1 MRTSTGMAVAAAL
14 LASVALAARHPTPTP
29 DVKNSKLELG
39 AFSVSLAV
47 KDIAASRAFYEQLGF
62 SIVMGQQERKWLIL
76 RNGTTTIGLFQGM
89 FEKDGLTFNPLLER
103 RGEAARVLRGRARD
117 PAPTQGRRPR
127 ADERGRR
134 ELHWPGELHAARP
147 RRQSG
152 ALRPARAQAGGRAGP
167 MNRR

>member
-14 LASVALAARHPTPTP
+14 LASVAFAARHPTPTP

-89 FEKDGLTFNPLLER
+89 FEKNGLTFNPGWNAEAKPLESFEDVREIQRRLKAAGLALTSEADENSTGPASFTLLDPD
-103 RGEAARVLRGRARD
+103 GNPVLFDQHVPKPADARD
-117 PAPTQGRRPR
+117 R
-127 ADERGRR
+127 
-134 ELHWPGELHAARP
+134 
-147 RRQSG
+147 
-152 ALRPARAQAGGRAGP
+152 
-167 MNRR
+167 

>member
-89 FEKDGLTFNPLLER
+89 FEKNGLTFNPGWNAEAKPLESFEDVRAIQRRLKAAGLALTSEADENSTGPASFTLLDPD
-103 RGEAARVLRGRARD
+103 GNPVLFDQHVPKPADARD
-117 PAPTQGRRPR
+117 R
-127 ADERGRR
+127 
-134 ELHWPGELHAARP
+134 
-147 RRQSG
+147 
-152 ALRPARAQAGGRAGP
+152 
-167 MNRR
+167 